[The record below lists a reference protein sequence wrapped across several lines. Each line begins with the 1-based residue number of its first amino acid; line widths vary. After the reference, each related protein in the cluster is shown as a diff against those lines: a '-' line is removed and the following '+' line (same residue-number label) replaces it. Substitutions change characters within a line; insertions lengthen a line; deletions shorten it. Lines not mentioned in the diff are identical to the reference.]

1 MKARWMGSDLREL
14 VALSLLGAVGCGL
27 ALAHDDLFFVAV
39 FGGAS
44 AMTIIEAMRR
54 LR

>member
-1 MKARWMGSDLREL
+1 MKAPWRGSDLREL
-14 VALSLLGAVGCGL
+14 VALSLLAASGCGL
-27 ALAHDDLFFVAV
+27 ALARDDLFFVAV

-44 AMTIIEAMRR
+44 AMTIIEAMRY